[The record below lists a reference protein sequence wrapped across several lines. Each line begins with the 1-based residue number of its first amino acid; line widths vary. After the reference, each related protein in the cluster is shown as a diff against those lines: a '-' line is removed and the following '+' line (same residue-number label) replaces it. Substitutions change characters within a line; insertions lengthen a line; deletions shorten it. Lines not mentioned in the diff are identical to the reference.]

1 MMVRMNKFL
10 AQAGIASR
18 READRLITQ
27 GRVAVNG
34 EVILTL
40 GHKIDAGKDRVE
52 VDGKKVKKEEINL
65 YLMLNKPLGYLVSL
79 KDPLGRPTIKD
90 LLPSLKSR
98 VFPIGRLDYESEGLL
113 LLTNH
118 GELAFRLT
126 HPRFQIK
133 KVYQVKV
140 KGEPDSSKLSRLEKG
155 IILDGKK
162 TAPAKI
168 RLLAVSSRESCL
180 RIEIHEGRKRE
191 VRRMFEAIGHQ
202 VRELR
207 RMRFDGLSLGRLKR
221 GRWRY
226 LTPREIEML
235 MSCVGLKPSFYK

>member
-1 MMVRMNKFL
+1 MMLRLNKFL

-27 GRVAVNG
+27 GRVSVNG

-40 GHKIDAGKDRVE
+40 GHKIDGKKDRVE
-52 VDGKKVKKEEINL
+52 VDGRKVKKEEINL
-65 YLMLNKPLGYLVSL
+65 YLMLNKPPGYLVSL

-113 LLTNH
+113 LLTNN

-140 KGEPDSSKLSRLEKG
+140 KGEPDSSRLSRLEKG
-155 IILDGKK
+155 IVLDGKK

-168 RLLAVSSRESCL
+168 RTLAVSSKGGCL

-191 VRRMFEAIGHQ
+191 VRRMLEAVGLQ
-202 VRELR
+202 VKGLQ
-207 RMRFDGLSLGRLKR
+207 RMRFDGLSLGKLKR
-221 GRWRY
+221 GKWRY
-226 LTPREIEML
+226 LAPREVETL
-235 MSCVGLKPSFYK
+235 MSCVGLKPS

>member
-1 MMVRMNKFL
+1 MMVRLNKFL

-18 READRLITQ
+18 READRMITQ

-52 VDGKKVKKEEINL
+52 VDGKKVKKEGINL
-65 YLMLNKPLGYLVSL
+65 YLMLNKPPGYLVSM

-90 LLPSLKSR
+90 LLPTLKSR
-98 VFPIGRLDYESEGLL
+98 VFPVGRLDYESEGLL

-140 KGEPDSSKLSRLEKG
+140 KGEPDYSRLSRLKKG

-168 RLLAVSSRESCL
+168 RILSVSSGESYL
-180 RIEIHEGRKRE
+180 RVEIHEGRKRE
-191 VRRMFEAIGHQ
+191 VRRMFEAVGHR
-202 VRELR
+202 VEELR
-207 RMRFDGLSLGRLKR
+207 RMRFDGLSLGKLKR

-226 LTPREIEML
+226 LTAREIEML
-235 MSCVGLKPSFYK
+235 MRCVGLKPS

>member
-1 MMVRMNKFL
+1 MMVRLNKFL

-27 GRVAVNG
+27 GRVSVNG

-40 GHKIDAGKDRVE
+40 GHKIDGKKDRVE
-52 VDGKKVKKEEINL
+52 VDGRKIKKEETSV
-65 YLMLNKPLGYLVSL
+65 YLMLNKPPGYLVSL

-98 VFPIGRLDYESEGLL
+98 VFSIGRLDYESEGLL

-133 KVYQVKV
+133 KVYQVEV
-140 KGEPDSSKLSRLEKG
+140 KGEPDSSRLSRLEKG
-155 IILDGKK
+155 IVLDGKK

-168 RLLAVSSRESCL
+168 RTRAVSSKGGCL

-191 VRRMFEAIGHQ
+191 VRRMLEAVGLQ
-202 VRELR
+202 VRGLQR
-207 RMRFDGLSLGRLKR
+207 IKFDGLSLGKLKR
-221 GRWRY
+221 GKWRY
-226 LTPREIEML
+226 LTPREVETL
-235 MSCVGLKPSFYK
+235 MSCVGLKPS